1 MRQRIQKRKRA
12 PFYEPPGPKQ
22 YENDSVSGTIAAPK
36 RRSNSLDRLD
46 EIDGA
51 SAATYNQGYATGGG
65 GQMGRSFHEPK
76 YPGDHLSAHYRGGSV
91 MSSTTMSSN
100 HDELSQAYEYG
111 RRARYESA
119 LNTTDGF
126 NVDENL
132 DLHTGSG
139 SSETTDPGIRQF
151 TQQPPMPDEQRQATC
166 EVPLFNSKRTDNFLP
181 LNN

>member
-1 MRQRIQKRKRA
+1 MRQRICSSIQKRKRA
-12 PFYEPPGPKQ
+12 PYYEAHGPKQ
-22 YENDSVSGTIAAPK
+22 YENDSVSGTLAAS
-36 RRSNSLDRLD
+36 RRRANSLDRLD
-46 EIDGA
+46 ELDPA
-51 SAATYNQGYATGGG
+51 TTYNRGYATGGG
-65 GQMGRSFHEPK
+65 GQMGRSFYEPK
-76 YPGDHLSAHYRGGSV
+76 YPGDMSGHYRGGSV
-91 MSSTTMSSN
+91 LSSTTMSSN

-119 LNTTDGF
+119 LNTTDSF

-166 EVPLFNSKRTDNFLP
+166 EVPLFDNSEF
-181 LNN
+181 